1 MDPRDKQAIIDRYT
15 LRHKRLGPTV
25 EALGSGTNEHQVVR
39 YKVLSSIGNMGGAR
53 VLDVGC
59 GYGGFYDYNR
69 HMDEPMT
76 YTGIDIVPSLVEE
89 AARRHPECDF
99 KVMDILEAPDD
110 WEMDY
115 VVSSQA
121 FNNKL
126 TFSDNWEVMKDV
138 LVKCFKIA
146 RMGVAIDMISSYV
159 DFREEHLYY
168 FEPCKVFEFCKTLTK
183 RVQLR
188 HDYQLFEFCIYMYP
202 DFSGWRDKK

>member
-15 LRHKRLGPTV
+15 SRHKRLGPTV
-25 EALGSGTNEHQVVR
+25 EALGSGTNEHQVIR
-39 YKVLSSIGNMGGAR
+39 YKVLSGVGNMGGSR

-69 HMDEPMT
+69 HMDEPMI
-76 YTGIDIVPSLVEE
+76 YTGIDLVPALLEE
-89 AARRHPECDF
+89 AARRHPEGEF
-99 KVMDILEAPDD
+99 KVMDIVDVPDT

-126 TFSDNWEVMKDV
+126 TFSDNWEVMKEV
-138 LVKCFKIA
+138 LAKCYKIA
-146 RMGVAIDMISSYV
+146 SKGVAIDMISSYV

-188 HDYQLFEFCIYMYP
+188 HDYQLFEFCVYMYP
-202 DFSGWRDKK
+202 DFAGWREKK

>member
-1 MDPRDKQAIIDRYT
+1 MDPRDKQAIIERYT
-15 LRHKRLGPTV
+15 SRHKHLGPTV
-25 EALGSGTNEHQVVR
+25 EALGSGTNEHQVIR
-39 YKVLSSIGNMGGAR
+39 YKVLSGIGNMGGSR

-69 HMDEPMT
+69 HMDEPMI
-76 YTGIDIVPSLVEE
+76 YTGIDLVPALLEE
-89 AARRHPECDF
+89 AARRHPEGEF
-99 KVMDILEAPDD
+99 KVMDIVDVPDT

-126 TFSDNWEVMKDV
+126 TFSDNWEVMKEV
-138 LVKCFKIA
+138 LAKCYKIA
-146 RMGVAIDMISSYV
+146 RKGVAIDMISSYV

-188 HDYQLFEFCIYMYP
+188 HDYQLFEFCVYMYP
-202 DFSGWRDKK
+202 DFAGWREKR